1 MPPGPEPPTGFVPYG
16 GAPPSSSCSSP
27 SQPRGR
33 AIRVSPASTR
43 NNHAR
48 SAFTSRSFD
57 IRRNVFAG
65 HFYQEASVDKTI
77 TGLLAVASSFAIPAA
92 HAAKSGPAEFRSRDA
107 GQLVRGF
114 IAANSQRRRAV
125 EGFGGR
131 PIEFGAGGTER
142 RRGDDRTG
150 ATHHQSGWEE
160 APASPSSSSS
170 SPPPPSPSS
179 QLTWARGRQRCEP
192 APVLARGKGIRDR
205 LPNAWFARE

>member
-1 MPPGPEPPTGFVPYG
+1 
-16 GAPPSSSCSSP
+16 
-27 SQPRGR
+27 
-33 AIRVSPASTR
+33 
-43 NNHAR
+43 
-48 SAFTSRSFD
+48 
-57 IRRNVFAG
+57 VFAG

-92 HAAKSGPAEFRSRDA
+92 HAASQVPPNFE
-107 GQLVRGF
+107 
-114 IAANSQRRRAV
+114 AAMRVDSYADLL
-125 EGFGGR
+125 R
-131 PIEFGAGGTER
+131 PIPNAAALLKVSAGAQSNLVPGEQS
-142 RRGDDRTG
+142 